1 MERTAWT
8 DARLDD
14 LSHRMDAGF
23 SRLDSDLRD
32 LREEGGRRFDAVDR
46 RIDSLGTE
54 IRGEIEALRLT
65 ILRVGG
71 GMMIGLVGVIAAV
84 LARGV

>member
-8 DARLDD
+8 DARFDD
-14 LSHRMDAGF
+14 LSQNVRH
-23 SRLDSDLRD
+23 
-32 LREEGGRRFDAVDR
+32 LREESGRRFDAVDR

-54 IRGEIEALRLT
+54 IRGEIESLRVT

-71 GMMIGLVGVIAAV
+71 GMMVGLVGVIAAV